1 VPKGIHTS
9 PRGRKSKGAVRTEM
23 NLSESTREMAL
34 LLGGSSG
41 MVGGVER
48 LFSMLPVFN
57 ECRSILEIIAEK
69 PEQAIA
75 LQDQIKAVL
84 NAALPPLQFDLTS
97 RSNWSGGKNQLNE
110 Y

>member
-1 VPKGIHTS
+1 MPKGIHTS
-9 PRGRKSKGAVRTEM
+9 PRGRKSRGAVRTEM
-23 NLSESTREMAL
+23 NLSKSTREMAL

-57 ECRSILEIIAEK
+57 QYRLILEIIAEN

-84 NAALPPLQFDLTS
+84 QS
-97 RSNWSGGKNQLNE
+97 SEG
-110 Y
+110 